1 MLRLEQTDPVAVD
14 FARAI
19 KAGDVPALES
29 LLRDNPDLATAH
41 IIGRRGGWRTGL
53 HLVTDW
59 PGFFPNGP
67 ETVEVLV
74 AAGAELDE
82 RTEEGGGE
90 TPLHWAA
97 SSDDRDVAQA
107 LIDNGA
113 DLEAP
118 DGSIGTPLDN
128 AIGYTCWQVAFLLVR
143 AGARVERLWQAAAL
157 GMLPRLHE
165 LLEEAT
171 PAQINQ
177 AFWHACS
184 GGQRRTAE
192 ALLKRGADI
201 NFVPEYARA
210 TPLEAATGVE
220 TRRQTLAEWLR
231 DHSAT

>member
-1 MLRLEQTDPVAVD
+1 MLSLQQSDPLAIE

-19 KAGDVPALES
+19 KVGDIDALKE
-29 LLRDNPDLATAH
+29 LLREHPDLATVRV
-41 IIGRRGGWRTGL
+41 IGRRGGWRTGL
-53 HLVTDW
+53 HMVSDW
-59 PGFFPNGP
+59 PGFFPNGR
-67 ETVEVLV
+67 ESVEVLV
-74 AAGAELDE
+74 AAGADVDARNGEA
-82 RTEEGGGE
+82 GGE

-97 SSDDRDVAQA
+97 SSDDLEVAEA

-128 AIGYTCWQVAFLLVR
+128 AIGYSCWQVAYLLVR
-143 AGARVERLWQAAAL
+143 AGARVERLWHAAAL
-157 GMLPRLHE
+157 GILPRLYE

-192 ALLKRGADI
+192 ALLSRGADI
-201 NFVPEYARA
+201 NFIPEYAKA
-210 TPLEAATGVE
+210 TPLAAATFVG

-231 DHSAT
+231 DHGAT